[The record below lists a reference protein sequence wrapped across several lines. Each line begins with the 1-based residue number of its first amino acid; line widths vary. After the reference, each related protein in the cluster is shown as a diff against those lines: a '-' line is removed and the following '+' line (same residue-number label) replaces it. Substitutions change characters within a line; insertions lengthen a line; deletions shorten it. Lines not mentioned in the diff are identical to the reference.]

1 MRHYYCVVH
10 CNCVSPRE
18 SVRRTTCVTRKNEES
33 ATYPPSSCR
42 ITGSTVPR
50 SYCTR
55 DDSPMLG
62 ASLQLMSEPGS
73 SSCREGWTSWKMG
86 RTKASSGLSTEE
98 YGMILR
104 HFEEHGPQ
112 KVEEEMRIPHKE
124 DKLPR
129 EPVLGNPNH
138 SPPCCIHYV
147 SQNGCIALCPNRVCT
162 TRICCTLSGSPA
174 ISCTTLCVLYIRAVS
189 L

>member
-1 MRHYYCVVH
+1 M
-10 CNCVSPRE
+10 
-18 SVRRTTCVTRKNEES
+18 
-33 ATYPPSSCR
+33 
-42 ITGSTVPR
+42 PR

-73 SSCREGWTSWKMG
+73 SSCREGWTMG

-98 YGMILR
+98 YGLILR

-124 DKLPR
+124 DKLPQ
-129 EPVLGNPNH
+129 EPVLCGQPEPQ
-138 SPPCCIHYV
+138 SSVLYPWLPC
-147 SQNGCIALCPNRVCT
+147 SLCPNRAHPHACAAHPQ
-162 TRICCTLSGSPA
+162 RLYCA
-174 ISCTTLCVLYIRAVS
+174 ISCSTLCAHSCACFYDTALSNIFPIS
-189 L
+189 LR